1 MSIWVC
7 EYCQIRDHKNDEI
20 YTIAPLV
27 PTRCVYCGSDAKY
40 SVAAEKREHKTL
52 WGLPLVEVNL
62 LPALYGEWTTETPTV
77 EGWYWA
83 RHEVTKEIVM
93 TQVCQITSDYWTTE
107 NGPIWQFTHWLG
119 PLPVPEP
126 PTE

>member
-1 MSIWVC
+1 MSDYAYVI
-7 EYCQIRDHKNDEI
+7 
-20 YTIAPLV
+20 
-27 PTRCVYCGSDAKY
+27 
-40 SVAAEKREHKTL
+40 EHWTKQASTKS
-52 WGLPLVEVNL
+52 GF
-62 LPALYGEWTTETPTV
+62 GWTTEPPTV